1 MIYEKVTAIETTSML
16 NINLLNLASVSL
28 GRPKNGF
35 ATVESIEIDVILSF
49 PNHCKIHEKQE
60 S

>member
-1 MIYEKVTAIETTSML
+1 MIYEKVIAIETTSML

-28 GRPKNGF
+28 GRSKNGF

-49 PNHCKIHEKQE
+49 PNHCEI
-60 S
+60 